1 MVYRCQACYVGRIIN
16 IRFISQ
22 RLLGRCWA
30 CQTWFQ
36 FVPGGGMFAKLVAV
50 PPPAT
55 LRKELQ
61 HDAQG

>member
-1 MVYRCQACYVGRIIN
+1 MTRRCHACHVGSIIN
-16 IRFISQ
+16 VRFIGQ
-22 RLLGRCWA
+22 QLFGRCWF
-30 CQTWFQ
+30 CQTQFQ

-55 LRKELQ
+55 SRKELQ